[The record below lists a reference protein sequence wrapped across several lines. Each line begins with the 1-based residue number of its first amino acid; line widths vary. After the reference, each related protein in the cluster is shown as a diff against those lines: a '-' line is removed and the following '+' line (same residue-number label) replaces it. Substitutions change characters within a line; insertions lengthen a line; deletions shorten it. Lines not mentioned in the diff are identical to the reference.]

1 MKKIII
7 ISFILCGSFFFL
19 GAYALTI
26 NNPLASDDVSD
37 IVKGIW
43 KFVYTVAI
51 AIVPLMAIIAGFMFM
66 TAGGNPE
73 KVNQAKNL
81 LLWLAVGVA
90 VVMLAGGIVQ
100 LIRKIMGV

>member
-1 MKKIII
+1 MG
-7 ISFILCGSFFFL
+7 L
-19 GAYALTI
+19 YALTI
-26 NNPLASDDVSD
+26 DNPLASDDVSD

-43 KFVYTVAI
+43 KFVYMVAI
-51 AIVPLMAIIAGFMFM
+51 AIVPLMAIVAGFMFM

-90 VVMLAGGIVQ
+90 VVLLAGGIVQ